1 MDPSIDP
8 PNIRPDGAAG
18 PPSAC
23 EIIRP
28 EVQSAPFVYCAPHSG
43 LYYPPDLLAATR
55 LALHTLRSSEDSF
68 ADRLFAAVK
77 SLGAPLIRTNYAR
90 AYVDCNRAADE
101 LDPALFDGPV
111 GMSVDRN
118 SERVRVGL
126 GVIPAVVS
134 GGQRI
139 YARSLPADEAARR
152 LSRVYEPTHRALRQV
167 LDVTVQRFGCAVLID
182 CHSMPSGVT
191 LGRRSPRQ
199 TSDMVLG
206 DAHGRACAPE
216 LTALAA
222 RTLQDMGY
230 KVELNS
236 PYAGGFNT
244 RHYGR
249 PRDGRHALQVE
260 INRALYMD
268 EWRMTPNARF
278 DRIANDMTALARAL
292 HRIPVEDLKPAAPL
306 AAE

>member
-1 MDPSIDP
+1 MDPRICP
-8 PNIRPDGAAG
+8 PRPRPDDKAG
-18 PPSAC
+18 PPPPC
-23 EIIRP
+23 EIFHP
-28 EVQSAPFVYCAPHSG
+28 ETQTAPFVYCAPHSG

-55 LALHTLRSSEDSF
+55 LPLHTLRSSEDSF
-68 ADRLFAAVK
+68 ADRLFASVCG
-77 SLGAPLIRTNYAR
+77 LGAPLIRANYAR
-90 AYVDCNRAADE
+90 AYLDCNRAADE
-101 LDPALFDGPV
+101 LDTALFDGPV
-111 GMSVDRN
+111 GVPVSPRSD
-118 SERVRVGL
+118 RVRVGL

-139 YARSLPADEAARR
+139 YARSLPAATARQR
-152 LSRVYEPTHRALRQV
+152 LAHVYEPTHRALRQV
-167 LDVTVQRFGCAVLID
+167 LDATFQHFGCAVLVD

-191 LGRRSPRQ
+191 LGRRTPRQ

-206 DAHGRACAPE
+206 DAHGLACAPE

-222 RTLQDMGY
+222 RTLRDMGY

-249 PRDGRHALQVE
+249 PAVGRHALQIE

-268 EWRMTPNARF
+268 EWRMSPNARF
-278 DRIANDMTALARAL
+278 DRIAEDMKTLARAL
-292 HRIPVEDLKPAAPL
+292 HRIPAEDLKSVPPL